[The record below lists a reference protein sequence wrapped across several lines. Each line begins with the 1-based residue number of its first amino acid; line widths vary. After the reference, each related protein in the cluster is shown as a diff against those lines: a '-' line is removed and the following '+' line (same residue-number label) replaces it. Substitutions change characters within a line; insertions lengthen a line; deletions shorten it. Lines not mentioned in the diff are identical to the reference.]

1 MRQKDREREKERN
14 SETVSES
21 VSEFATPVAFADRA
35 ILASAHISIKVR
47 HAVGN
52 YVMRLLKLHDLNAR
66 CDDGILFG

>member
-1 MRQKDREREKERN
+1 MTLSSETERERRREREGHT
-14 SETVSES
+14 ETVSES

-52 YVMRLLKLHDLNAR
+52 YVRRLLKLHDLNA
-66 CDDGILFG
+66 